1 MLKPLF
7 ETWFGLVCPG
17 GGENIPLKLAGDFT
31 LLALEDCFLGIPGG
45 VVLEVEAGR
54 WPICVGEVVLV
65 IEPLLMKEA
74 GRSPNLGKLN
84 WKSLPFP

>member
-1 MLKPLF
+1 M
-7 ETWFGLVCPG
+7 
-17 GGENIPLKLAGDFT
+17 ENIPLKPGGDLSMLAPD
-31 LLALEDCFLGIPGG
+31 DCFRTIPGEA
-45 VVLEVEAGR
+45 VLEVEAER

-65 IEPLLMKEA
+65 IEPLLMKEP

>member
-1 MLKPLF
+1 MEK
-7 ETWFGLVCPG
+7 
-17 GGENIPLKLAGDFT
+17 IPLTFGGDFT
-31 LLALEDCFLGIPGG
+31 VLAPDVGFLPTPEV
-45 VVLEVEAGR
+45 VVLEAEAER

-84 WKSLPFP
+84 WKAFPLP